1 MACPLCGI
9 SGPETY
15 GYMNDRYIFDVDLAR
30 RLVTDGREAL
40 LLDRPSV
47 SDAVR
52 YSTIRHE
59 HVAHVD
65 PSIPGIISHV
75 WFVEEDGRSVH
86 GHLLIDGNHRAAQC
100 LETNRDFFAYLL
112 SEEESRQILLRSP
125 STGDAG
131 DSAFSEKEPTA
142 A

>member
-1 MACPLCGI
+1 
-9 SGPETY
+9 
-15 GYMNDRYIFDVDLAR
+15 MNDRYIFDVDLAR
-30 RLVTDGREAL
+30 CLVADGREAV

-59 HVAHVD
+59 HIAHVD

-75 WFVEEDGRSVH
+75 WFVEEDGRTVH
-86 GHLLIDGNHRAAQC
+86 GHLLIDGNHRAAHC
-100 LETNRDFFAYLL
+100 LETNRDFFAHLL

-125 STGDAG
+125 TTGDAG
-131 DSAFSEKEPTA
+131 ESAFAEKEPTTA
-142 A
+142 